1 MLGSLS
7 SLSKLEVMAFNL
19 NRLKEVAKQPSK
31 KELEEARFR
40 EENREWLLQ
49 SMQIALKIHHYLRV
63 NGMTQNL
70 FAEKLGISSQMMTKL
85 LSGKERLSSETIK
98 NIEAAIHN

>member
-7 SLSKLEVMAFNL
+7 SLSKIEVMAFNL

-63 NGMTQNL
+63 NGMTQSQ
-70 FAEKLGISSQMMTKL
+70 FAEKLGISSQMITKL

>member
-1 MLGSLS
+1 
-7 SLSKLEVMAFNL
+7 MAFNL
-19 NRLKEVAKQPSK
+19 NRLKDIAKRPSE

-63 NGMTQNL
+63 NEMTQSQ
-70 FAEKLGISSQMMTKL
+70 FAEKLGISPEMMTKL
-85 LSGKERLSSETIK
+85 ISGKERLSSENIN
-98 NIEAAIHN
+98 NIEAVIHTAKR